1 MKLAEA
7 LIERADLK
15 SKIEMLRARLVNNCR
30 TQEGV
35 EPSEN
40 PKDLM
45 IELDEKL
52 ERMEYLVIHIN
63 KTNAVTTLP
72 SGETIADLIAKKDI
86 LNKKIGVLS
95 SLVDV
100 AGSLVSRATRSEIK
114 VLSTVNV
121 KELQK
126 KVDLCSK
133 ELRLLDT
140 KLQECNWTT
149 ELI

>member
-15 SKIEMLRARLVNNCR
+15 SKIEMLRARLENNCR

-52 ERMEYLVIHIN
+52 ERMEYLIVHIN
-63 KTNAVTTLP
+63 KTNALTTLP
-72 SGETIADLIAKKDI
+72 SGETIAELITKKD
-86 LNKKIGVLS
+86 LLDKKISILADMV
-95 SLVDV
+95 SL
-100 AGSLVSRATRSEIK
+100 GSSLVSRATRTEIK
-114 VLSTVNV
+114 VLPTVDV

-126 KVDLCSK
+126 KLDLLSK

-140 KLQECNWTT
+140 KLQECNWIT

>member
-15 SKIEMLRARLVNNCR
+15 SKIEMLRARLGNNCR

-52 ERMEYLVIHIN
+52 ERMEYLVVHIN
-63 KTNAVTTLP
+63 KTNALTTLP
-72 SGETIADLIAKKDI
+72 NGETIAELITKKDI
-86 LNKKIGVLS
+86 LDKKISILAD
-95 SLVDV
+95 LVNL
-100 AGSLVSRATRSEIK
+100 GSSLVSRATRTEIK